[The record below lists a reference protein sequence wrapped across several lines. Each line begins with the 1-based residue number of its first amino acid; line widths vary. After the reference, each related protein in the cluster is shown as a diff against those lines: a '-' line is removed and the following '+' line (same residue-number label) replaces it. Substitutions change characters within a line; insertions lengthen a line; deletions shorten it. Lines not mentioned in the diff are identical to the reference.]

1 MEVDG
6 PQVLAQFPTNF
17 FNDQELIEIPM
28 KVIPLN
34 AKEGDFTTILY
45 RDSLMIVSYI
55 FTIKEDSANRPSLFA
70 ISATLDTNK
79 LNPFSFKQ
87 LFESLIAQLKN
98 LNMKRSEF
106 LVAILPKLYDS
117 LSKGKSEIKIT
128 KTVTLRIEI
137 SNDISHAKEKRKRK
151 NRSKGMW

>member
-6 PQVLAQFPTNF
+6 PQVLAQYPAKF
-17 FNDQELIEIPM
+17 FSNQELSELPM

-34 AKEGDFTTILY
+34 AKEGDFTTIIF
-45 RDSLMIVSYI
+45 RDNLMIVSYI
-55 FTIKEDSANRPSLFA
+55 FTIKEDGQNRPSLFA
-70 ISATLDTNK
+70 ISATLDSNK

-87 LFESLIAQLKN
+87 LFESIISQLKSLN
-98 LNMKRSEF
+98 LQSSEF
-106 LVAILPKLYDS
+106 LITILPKLFDS

-128 KTVTLRIEI
+128 KTVNLRIEI
-137 SNDISHAKEKRKRK
+137 SNEISQSEDKKKRK